1 MVISTKVR
9 SWYLVPKWLLF
20 LNQWWEWY
28 FSPLH
33 TTRCYGVSNSEKSFQ
48 YVGEPDSSARA
59 YKYFTQNRHSHV
71 HIYRH
76 THAHAHTCT
85 HIQAHTRTHTQ
96 THTCTHIE
104 AHTHTHT
111 RTLTYTNYRCT
122 CEGDAQPCVWPRPRG
137 KAPPSAVSWYRTQHR
152 HGQTAA

>member
-104 AHTHTHT
+104 AHTHTHVHT
-111 RTLTYTNYRCT
+111 HTGTHAHTGTHTHMYKHTSTHTHPHIHARYSLVQAAVC
-122 CEGDAQPCVWPRPRG
+122 PCLC
-137 KAPPSAVSWYRTQHR
+137 
-152 HGQTAA
+152 